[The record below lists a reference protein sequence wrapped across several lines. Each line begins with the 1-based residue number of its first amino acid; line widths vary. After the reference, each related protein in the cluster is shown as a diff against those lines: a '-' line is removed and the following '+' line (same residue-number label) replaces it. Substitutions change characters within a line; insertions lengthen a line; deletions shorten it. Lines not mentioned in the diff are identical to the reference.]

1 MLTSVNT
8 AEQDPFRDVGYNL
21 PMARRSAQDLSEQLT
36 QGPIVGSLLR
46 LAWPIMLANLFQ
58 TLYNFVD
65 RFWLARYGTTEIAA
79 LALSWPLIFLVL
91 SLGSGLTIA
100 GTALVAQYTGARRE
114 HDANLASGQVLSFT
128 GLLAIAFAA
137 GGFFAARPILGLMG
151 GEQAL
156 LDAAASYLQIIYAGI
171 PLVFGTFVI
180 TALLNGLGD
189 TLTPMILMGISV
201 ALNMILDPFLIFGW
215 GPFPEWG
222 IAGAAAATILSRGLL
237 SVIGFA
243 LLFSGRLGIHIRFRH
258 LRLRWSLVRQ
268 IVSIGGL
275 ASVGQT
281 GTALGFAIMNGAL
294 ARIGTVVL
302 SAFGIGTAFISIAL
316 MPVMGLGQATATMV
330 GQNLGAEDPQRA
342 KHSAWAGIVL
352 SSIVLVAAATAVL
365 ALRRGLIQIFL
376 SDPAVIA
383 VGTEM
388 LFLVAFAFPFMGIIQ
403 VVMGVYQGAGHT
415 LYSMFFGLFRLWALR
430 VPLVFLLA
438 FTFGFGA
445 SGVWWAMFAS
455 NLGTAIL
462 AMAFFLSGNWV
473 HRVIKAPALS
483 DEAT

>member
-1 MLTSVNT
+1 M
-8 AEQDPFRDVGYNL
+8 P
-21 PMARRSAQDLSEQLT
+21 RRSAQDLSQQLT

-114 HDANLASGQVLSFT
+114 HDANLASGQVLAFT
-128 GLLAIAFAA
+128 GLLALAFAA

-156 LDAAASYLQIIYAGI
+156 LDAAGTYLQIIYAGI
-171 PLVFGTFVI
+171 PLVFGTFVV

-189 TLTPMILMGISV
+189 TVTPMILMGISV
-201 ALNMILDPFLIFGW
+201 VLNLILDPFLIFGW

-222 IAGAAAATILSRGLL
+222 IAGAAAATIFSRGVL
-237 SVIGFA
+237 SLVGFA

-258 LRLRWSLVRQ
+258 LRLRWPLVRQ
-268 IVSIGGL
+268 IISIGGL
-275 ASVGQT
+275 ASIGQT

-302 SAFGIGTAFISIAL
+302 SAFGIGNAFISIVL

-330 GQNLGAEDPQRA
+330 GQNLGASAPKRA
-342 KHSAWAGIVL
+342 RRSAWAGIGL
-352 SSIVLVAAATAVL
+352 SSVILVAAA
-365 ALRRGLIQIFL
+365 G
-376 SDPAVIA
+376 AVIA
-383 VGTEM
+383 LRASLIRIFLADPEVIAAGTEM

-415 LYSMFFGLFRLWALR
+415 LYSMFFGLFRLWVLR
-430 VPLVFLLA
+430 VPLVLLLA

-455 NLGTAIL
+455 NLGTAAVAIG
-462 AMAFFLSGNWV
+462 FFLSNNWMR
-473 HRVIKAPALS
+473 RVIKEPTAR
-483 DEAT
+483 EQAT